1 MSAPHPDEVRLNDYV
16 DGLLEPAAVPD
27 VERHLQACV
36 SCRAWVDSTRR
47 LLEAA
52 AGLPP
57 AVEPPATLWEGVAGR
72 TVDRV
77 PARSS
82 ARTLRSARW
91 QLAAAAT
98 VLVALSSVVTA
109 VIVGREDRSSASPA
123 APTSVAAAAGS
134 PGVAATAPARFVASQ
149 YQPTVARLRAELEA
163 RRAELSPATVQAVEA
178 NLEVIDRAIATT
190 SAALAADPSSQPA
203 TQLLTSMYR
212 KKIGLLEQTLQL
224 GT

>member
-1 MSAPHPDEVRLNDYV
+1 MNGQHPDEVLLNDYV
-16 DGLLEPAAVPD
+16 DGLLGSRESSD
-27 VERHLQACV
+27 VERHLRACAA
-36 SCRAWVDSTRR
+36 CRAQVESTRR

-52 AGLPP
+52 AGLPSSI
-57 AVEPPATLWEGVAGR
+57 EPPRSLWEGVALR
-72 TVDRV
+72 TVDRGPAAAV
-77 PARSS
+77 P
-82 ARTLRSARW
+82 TLRSARW

-109 VIVGREDRSSASPA
+109 VIVGREGHGGPA
-123 APTSVAAAAGS
+123 AAAPATVAAAPAG
-134 PGVAATAPARFVASQ
+134 PGATAATPARFVASQ

-178 NLEVIDRAIATT
+178 NLQVIDRAIATT
-190 SAALAADPSSQPA
+190 EAALAADPSSQPA
-203 TQLLTSMYR
+203 TRLLSSMYE